1 MHQQRLPKPPWLKIK
16 ASNYTDYAQTRA
28 ILDEFN
34 CTTICEEAA
43 CPNARECWSK
53 SHAAFMILGDVCT
66 RRCPFC
72 NVQKGSPRGK
82 VDITEPMRLAS
93 AVAKMKLKH
102 VVITSVTRD
111 DLQDGGAD
119 QFAKCIEKI
128 REQDAE
134 VVIEVLTPDF
144 FAKDGALEGVLAA
157 RPDVFNHN
165 LEVVPRLYRK
175 IRPGANY
182 KRSLELLARAKKLIP
197 SLFTKS
203 GLMLGLGEEKD
214 EVLQVM
220 DDMRSYDIDFLV
232 LGQYLQPSNSHAEVV
247 RYVHPD
253 EFAEFEAK
261 AKEKGF
267 SMVSA
272 SPFARSSFHADTDF
286 AALRQARERGL
297 ATMHS

>member
-1 MHQQRLPKPPWLKIK
+1 MTTQKKLPKPDWLKIK
-16 ASNYTDYAQTRA
+16 ASNSSSYAKTTE
-28 ILDEFN
+28 ILKSLD

-53 SHAAFMILGDVCT
+53 SHAAFMILGEVCT

-82 VDITEPMRLAS
+82 IDPTEPTRLAS
-93 AVAKMKLKH
+93 AVAQLKLKH

-111 DLQDGGAD
+111 DLPDGGAE

-128 REQDAE
+128 RENDKE
-134 VVIEVLTPDF
+134 IVIEVLTPDF
-144 FAKDGALEGVLAA
+144 FMKNTALEIVLKA
-157 RPDVFNHN
+157 RPDVYNHN
-165 LEVVPRLYRK
+165 LEVVPRLYKK
-175 IRPGANY
+175 IRPGTNY
-182 KRSLELLARAKKLIP
+182 KRSLELLERAKKLNP
-197 SLFTKS
+197 HLFTKS
-203 GLMLGLGEEKD
+203 GLMLGLGEEKE

-220 DDMRSYDIDFLV
+220 EDMRAHNIDFLV
-232 LGQYLQPSNSHAEVV
+232 LGQYLQPSSEHAEVV

-253 EFAEFEAK
+253 EFAEFETQARS
-261 AKEKGF
+261 KGF

-286 AALRQARERGL
+286 AMLREARQQ
-297 ATMHS
+297 SIKS